1 MDMKRAF
8 AGLRHHTLVAALL
21 FLLLLVLLY
30 NLGGWGLVETS
41 EARYAE
47 ISREML
53 LSGDWLYPHLL
64 GIQHF
69 HKPPITYMISAA
81 GMGLFGVNEFGVR
94 FFLQISLLAQALLV
108 YRIARELFQ
117 SRKIAFTALVIY
129 VTLPAV
135 LIAARN
141 LTTDSFLATF
151 ELLAIWA
158 WMKYKPSKKP
168 SWLYLFY
175 LALALAFLTKGPVG
189 LIFPVLV
196 VLGYRVKGANARPS
210 LMHHLVGL
218 SLFLILSA
226 SWYVYLMWQNRQFV
240 DYFLLNHIVKRYT
253 SPETFGR
260 SQPWWFYLAFI
271 PVLSLPWSA
280 MLLLHLPALRK
291 LVPEQK
297 RLFVLWLLV
306 PLLFFSFSSSKLI
319 LYVLPMLAGIA
330 LLISWLLYQL
340 TANELRIISRITFV
354 YLGLVVLGL
363 VLLRFLPLGYTVPLP
378 LVLFAVLMLGVLYLL
393 WRYMRQSIQQ
403 VVAAVLAFT
412 IFLIPLSTHIL
423 GANAVQMNSSRAVA
437 NLIREE
443 NLQGRTIVV
452 YDRLLPSLAFALN
465 KDIVSVSDQHHS
477 LKRETQFETGNAW
490 RNHLLRIQDRQDS
503 TRLRELLNSQAVL
516 VSKRE
521 LPANRN
527 WLRSQ
532 LLHSRQVGVW
542 MVYY

>member
-1 MDMKRAF
+1 MKRAF

-53 LSGDWLYPHLL
+53 LSGDWLYPRLL

-168 SWLYLFY
+168 TWLYLFY
-175 LALALAFLTKGPVG
+175 LALSLAFLTKGPVG

-196 VLGYRVKGANARPS
+196 VVGYRKKGATGHPS
-210 LMHHLVGL
+210 LKHHLVAL
-218 SLFLILSA
+218 SLFLVFSA
-226 SWYVYLMWQNRQFV
+226 SWYFYLMWQDRQFV

-280 MLLLHLPALRK
+280 MLLLHLPTLRK

-330 LLISWLLYQL
+330 LLVSWLLYQL
-340 TANELRIISRITFV
+340 TANELRIISLITFV

-363 VLLRFLPLGYTVPLP
+363 VLLRFLPLGFTVPLP
-378 LVLFAVLMLGVLYLL
+378 LVLYAVLMLGVLYLL
-393 WRYMRQSIQQ
+393 WRYMRQSTPQ

-412 IFLIPLSTHIL
+412 VFLIPFSTHIL
-423 GANAVQMNSSRAVA
+423 GANAEQMNSSRAVA
-437 NLIREE
+437 NLIRQE

>member
-1 MDMKRAF
+1 MKQAI

-21 FLLLLVLLY
+21 FVLLLVLLY

-53 LSGDWLYPHLL
+53 LSGDWMHPRLL
-64 GIQHF
+64 GIHHF
-69 HKPPITYMISAA
+69 HKPPITYTISAA

-94 FFLQISLLAQALLV
+94 FFLQLSLLGQALMV
-108 YRIARELFQ
+108 YLIGQELFQ
-117 SRKIAFTALVIY
+117 SRKMALTALIIY

-158 WMKYKPSKKP
+158 WMRYKPSKKP
-168 SWLYLFY
+168 AWLYLFY

-196 VLGYRVKGANARPS
+196 VIGYRVKGASGYLS
-210 LMHHLVGL
+210 LVHHLL
-218 SLFLILSA
+218 AFSLFLVLSA
-226 SWYVYLMWQNRQFV
+226 SWYVYLMWQDRQFV

-260 SQPWWFYLAFI
+260 SEPWWFYLAFI

-280 MLLLHLPALRK
+280 VLLLHLPALRK
-291 LVPEQK
+291 LLPEHK
-297 RLFVLWLLV
+297 RLFVLWLLI
-306 PLLFFSFSSSKLI
+306 PLLFFSLSSSKLI

-330 LLISWLLYQL
+330 LLISWLVYQL
-340 TANELRIISRITFV
+340 TARDLRIIARVTFV
-354 YLGLVVLGL
+354 YLGLVVLSL
-363 VLLRFLPLGYTVPLP
+363 ILLRFLPLGFTVPLP
-378 LVLFAVLMLGVLYLL
+378 LVLFAVLMLGVIYLL
-393 WRYMRQSIQQ
+393 WRYMQQGIQQ

-412 IFLIPLSTHIL
+412 VFLIPFSTHLL
-423 GANAVQMNSSRAVA
+423 GANAEQMNSSKAVA
-437 NLIREE
+437 DLIREE
-443 NLQGRTIVV
+443 NLQGRTIIV

-477 LKRETQFETGNAW
+477 LKRETQFETGDAW

-503 TRLRELLNSQAVL
+503 ARLREMLGGQAVL

-532 LLHSRQVGVW
+532 LTHSRQVGVW

>member
-1 MDMKRAF
+1 MKRAF

>member
-1 MDMKRAF
+1 MKRAF

-21 FLLLLVLLY
+21 FLLLLALLY

-53 LSGDWLYPHLL
+53 LSGDWLYPRLL

-168 SWLYLFY
+168 AWLYLFY

-196 VLGYRVKGANARPS
+196 VLGYRVKGASARPS
-210 LMHHLVGL
+210 LKHHLVAL
-218 SLFLILSA
+218 SLFLVLSA
-226 SWYVYLMWQNRQFV
+226 SWYVYLMWQDRQFV

-280 MLLLHLPALRK
+280 VLLLHLPALRK

-340 TANELRIISRITFV
+340 TANELRIISLITFV

-363 VLLRFLPLGYTVPLP
+363 VLLRFLPLGFTVPLP
-378 LVLFAVLMLGVLYLL
+378 LVLYAVLMLGVLYLL
-393 WRYMRQSIQQ
+393 WRYMRRSIPQ

-412 IFLIPLSTHIL
+412 VFLIPSSTHIL
-423 GANAVQMNSSRAVA
+423 GANAEQMNSTKAVA
-437 NLIREE
+437 NLIRQE